1 MSSASGDSSATT
13 QPAMT
18 RPSGKSVDGQSVSS
32 APSHALYVSMPRTP
46 RLSAGRWSAGR
57 WFAVRE
63 IVIIVAAFFGYEQVR
78 HLTRNDTDSAFANA
92 RQVVDVE
99 RSLHLFGEHGIQRMA
114 MGLEGLVQFLNHYYV
129 FVHFP
134 ASFAFVG
141 WVVLRHRDLYPRF
154 RNWFISVTMIA
165 LVIHVAY
172 PLAPPRMLD
181 QHGFVD
187 TLQQYGPRIYT
198 ENTNESVA
206 NQFAAMPSLH
216 FGWALLIALMFI
228 RIKGTRWSWVAL
240 AHPTITLLAIVATAN
255 HYLADAVVAGVL
267 VVGVDAVLIVAAG
280 KARQRKVNVG
290 AVNLPAGTLAARGE
304 SPAAPIAR
312 DTGEATWPRPS
323 PSPTTAPARPSPLR
337 SSTASFR
344 RRRFVSSTPTSSSTT
359 RRTCRPRPASRRSR
373 TSTAT
378 LASCAT
384 AGIRSSS
391 WPNSRRFSR
400 SRTCF

>member
-1 MSSASGDSSATT
+1 MSCT
-13 QPAMT
+13 PAND
-18 RPSGKSVDGQSVSS
+18 RAEIAPSGKSVDGQSVSS
-32 APSHALYVSMPRTP
+32 GAFDDLYVSMPRTP
-46 RLSAGRWSAGR
+46 RLTARR

-63 IVIIVAAFFGYEQVR
+63 IAIIVIGFIGYEQVR

-114 MGLEGLVQFLNHYYV
+114 MGIDGLVQFLNHYYV

-154 RNWFISVTMIA
+154 RNWFLSVTLLA
-165 LVIHVAY
+165 LVIHVLY

-198 ENTNESVA
+198 EDTNESVA

-228 RIKGTRWSWVAL
+228 RVKRTRWSYVAL
-240 AHPTITLLAIVATAN
+240 AHPAITLLAIVATAN
-255 HYLADAVVAGVL
+255 HYLADAAVAGVL
-267 VVGVDAVLIVAAG
+267 VVGVDALLTVAANA
-280 KARQRKVNVG
+280 ARERKVNVG

-304 SPAAPIAR
+304 SLALTIAR
-312 DTGEATWPRPS
+312 DTEEATWPRPS
-323 PSPTTAPARPSPLR
+323 PSPTIAPARPSPLP
-337 SSTASFR
+337 SLTASFR
-344 RRRFVSSTPTSSSTT
+344 RRRFVSSTPISSSTT
-359 RRTCRPRPASRRSR
+359 RPTCRPRPASRRSHI
-373 TSTAT
+373 STAT
-378 LASCAT
+378 RASCAT
-384 AGIRSSS
+384 AGTRSSS
-391 WPNSRRFSR
+391 WPSNRHTSR
-400 SRTCF
+400 SRTCS